1 MEKAL
6 KFAVVKKD
14 SQLAD
19 LIGKVNKNCENMK
32 TLSEKAKKI
41 LQKMVKICDKLRQ
54 KMEEDSLESNNDQI
68 FENIS
73 QEQILA
79 SKEKRAKND

>member
-6 KFAVVKKD
+6 KFSAVKKD
-14 SQLAD
+14 SVLAD

-32 TLSEKAKKI
+32 TLSDKAKKI

-54 KMEEDSLESNNDQI
+54 TMGEDSLENNNDQI

-73 QEQILA
+73 QEQILEM
-79 SKEKRAKND
+79 KEKRAKND

>member
-1 MEKAL
+1 
-6 KFAVVKKD
+6 
-14 SQLAD
+14 
-19 LIGKVNKNCENMK
+19 MK

-54 KMEEDSLESNNDQI
+54 TIEEDSLESNNDQI

-73 QEQILA
+73 QEQILN